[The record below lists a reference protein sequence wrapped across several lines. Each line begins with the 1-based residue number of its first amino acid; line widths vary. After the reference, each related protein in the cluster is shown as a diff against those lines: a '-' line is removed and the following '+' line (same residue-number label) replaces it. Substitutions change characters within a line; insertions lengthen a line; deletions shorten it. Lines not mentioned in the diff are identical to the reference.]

1 MVAARDRQQMS
12 SHCEDVEY
20 LRPEGGEPLLA
31 RFYRPDGA
39 GPFPAVLEVHGGAWT
54 MGDRLNNTAIGDYLA
69 AHGIVVLSIDFR
81 MPPAMRY
88 PETVADVNYGIR
100 YLKANAAR
108 FSTRPDLVGGLGTSS
123 GGHLLLL
130 NALRPRDCR
139 YAALPLAGDDAGLAF
154 AVLCWPVADPL
165 ARYRAVRER
174 GNTRLVAA
182 HDQFWPSESAMGE
195 GSPQLILDRGEPVET
210 PPALIMQGTA
220 DDNLTADMARNFA
233 TAYGK
238 AGGAIA
244 FHEFAGEPHAFI
256 ARDPAAPNAQ
266 RALGLIAEFIHRE
279 TARRF
284 SATA

>member
-1 MVAARDRQQMS
+1 MS
-12 SHCEDVEY
+12 SHWEDVEY
-20 LRPEGGEPLLA
+20 LRPDGGEPLLA
-31 RFYRPDGA
+31 RFYRPDGV

-54 MGDRLNNTAIGDYLA
+54 MGDRRNNTAIGDYLA
-69 AHGIVVLSIDFR
+69 ARGIVVLSIDFR

-100 YLKANAAR
+100 HLKVNAAR

-130 NALRPRDCR
+130 NLLRPCDRR
-139 YAALPLAGDDAGLAF
+139 YAALPLPGADANVAF

-165 ARYRAVRER
+165 ARYRGVRER

-182 HDQFWPSESAMGE
+182 HDQFWPSQAAMDE
-195 GSPQLILDRGEPVET
+195 GSPQRILERGEPVEA
-210 PPALIMQGTA
+210 PPALIMQGTD
-220 DDNLTADMARNFA
+220 DDNLTPDMARNFA
-233 TAYGK
+233 AAYRK
-238 AGGAIA
+238 AGGAIE

-266 RALGLIAEFIHRE
+266 RALALIAEFIHRE